1 MNNEIELELNFSDIT
16 MAETDGV
23 FEDVREKMVSEFPH
37 SEKWVIRT
45 DLTIEGQ
52 FGMGSMVINCFN
64 DGSIYIL
71 EYQPS
76 IGDVFYNPDVQ
87 AFSSWAQSSGWK
99 IPQPHVDTIKSDK
112 EFWKHFY
119 DTLII
124 DSDYF
129 DELYGKRPQLE
140 KEDSNE

>member
-1 MNNEIELELNFSDIT
+1 MENSEFVIDFTDIT
-16 MAETDGV
+16 LSETDGV
-23 FEDVREKMVSEFPH
+23 FKQVQEIMNKEVPNK
-37 SEKWVIRT
+37 EKWVIRSFV
-45 DLTIEGQ
+45 TIAGQ
-52 FGMGSMVINCFN
+52 VGMGTMEIQCHN

-71 EYQPS
+71 EYMPS
-76 IGDVFYNPDVQ
+76 IGDLFYNPDIQVI
-87 AFSSWAQSSGWK
+87 SMWAQTNGWK
-99 IPQPHVDTIKSDK
+99 IPQPHSNLVRDNK

-140 KEDSNE
+140 GK